1 MIVEVYWN
9 LRKHTWSVRAKK
21 THLVIDHKD
30 SILLKDAI
38 LSVKQGG
45 RNRVLRDQQKNV
57 HAFAIG
63 TVKELDPIYNISPL
77 ADNYKQ
83 VIYNPYKYNSFVIAD
98 TEEPIY
104 EADHV
109 YLTRQWDTIKQI
121 YHSKVYV

>member
-9 LRKHTWSVRAKK
+9 LRKRTWSVRAKD
-21 THLVIDHKD
+21 TRLVIDHKD

-45 RNRVLRDQQKNV
+45 RERVLRDQQKNV

-63 TVKELDPIYNISPL
+63 EVVDLDRLIYPYDS
-77 ADNYKQ
+77 Q
-83 VIYNPYKYNSFVIAD
+83 VIYNPYKHTSFVMAD

-109 YLTRQWDTIKQI
+109 YLTRQWDDMKQI
-121 YHSKVYV
+121 YHSRVYI

>member
-1 MIVEVYWN
+1 MIGEVYWN
-9 LRKHTWSVRAKK
+9 LRKRTWSVRAKD
-21 THLVIDHKD
+21 TRLVIDHKD

-45 RNRVLRDQQKNV
+45 RERVLRDQQKNV

-63 TVKELDPIYNISPL
+63 EVVDLDRLIYPYNS
-77 ADNYKQ
+77 Q
-83 VIYNPYKYNSFVIAD
+83 VIYNPYKHTSFVMAD

-109 YLTRQWDTIKQI
+109 YLTRQWDDMKQL
-121 YHSKVYV
+121 YHSRVYV

>member
-9 LRKHTWSVRAKK
+9 LRKRTWSVRAKD
-21 THLVIDHKD
+21 TRLVIDHKD

-45 RNRVLRDQQKNV
+45 RERVLRDQQKNA

-63 TVKELDPIYNISPL
+63 EVVDLDRLIYPYDS
-77 ADNYKQ
+77 Q
-83 VIYNPYKYNSFVIAD
+83 VIYNPYKHTSFVMAD

-104 EADHV
+104 KADHV
-109 YLTRQWDTIKQI
+109 YLTRQWDAMKQL
-121 YHSKVYV
+121 YHSRVYI

>member
-9 LRKHTWSVRAKK
+9 LRKRTWSVRAKDPR
-21 THLVIDHKD
+21 LVIDHKD

-45 RNRVLRDQQKNV
+45 RERVLREQQKNV

-63 TVKELDPIYNISPL
+63 EVMDLDRLIYPYN
-77 ADNYKQ
+77 NQ
-83 VIYNPYKYNSFVIAD
+83 VIYNPYKYTSFVMAD

-104 EADHV
+104 EADHE
-109 YLTRQWDTIKQI
+109 
-121 YHSKVYV
+121 

>member
-9 LRKHTWSVRAKK
+9 LRKRTWSVRAKD
-21 THLVIDHKD
+21 TRLVIDHKD

-45 RNRVLRDQQKNV
+45 RERVLREQQKNV

-63 TVKELDPIYNISPL
+63 EVMDLDRLIYPYN
-77 ADNYKQ
+77 NQ
-83 VIYNPYKYNSFVIAD
+83 VIYNPYKYTSFVMAD

-109 YLTRQWDTIKQI
+109 YLTRQWDDMKQI
-121 YHSKVYV
+121 YHSRVYI

>member
-9 LRKHTWSVRAKK
+9 LRKRTWSVRAKD
-21 THLVIDHKD
+21 TRLVIDHKD

-45 RNRVLRDQQKNV
+45 RERVLRDQQKNV

-63 TVKELDPIYNISPL
+63 EVVDLDKLIYPYN
-77 ADNYKQ
+77 NQ
-83 VIYNPYKYNSFVIAD
+83 VIYNPYKYTSFVMAD

-104 EADHV
+104 KADHI
-109 YLTRQWDTIKQI
+109 YLTRQWDDMKQI
-121 YHSKVYV
+121 YHSRVYV

>member
-9 LRKHTWSVRAKK
+9 LRKRTWSVRAKD
-21 THLVIDHKD
+21 TRLVIDHKD

-45 RNRVLRDQQKNV
+45 RERVLRDQQKNV

-63 TVKELDPIYNISPL
+63 EVVDLDRLIYPYNS
-77 ADNYKQ
+77 Q
-83 VIYNPYKYNSFVIAD
+83 VIYNPYKYTSFVMAD

-104 EADHV
+104 KADHV
-109 YLTRQWDTIKQI
+109 YLTRQWDDMKQL
-121 YHSKVYV
+121 YHSRVYI

>member
-9 LRKHTWSVRAKK
+9 LRKRTWSVRAKD
-21 THLVIDHKD
+21 TRLVIDHKD

-45 RNRVLRDQQKNV
+45 RERVLREQQKNV

-63 TVKELDPIYNISPL
+63 EVMDLDRLIYPYN
-77 ADNYKQ
+77 NQ
-83 VIYNPYKYNSFVIAD
+83 VNYNPYKYTSFVRAD

-104 EADHV
+104 EPDHV
-109 YLTRQWDTIKQI
+109 YLTRQWDDMKQI
-121 YHSKVYV
+121 YHSRVYI

>member
-9 LRKHTWSVRAKK
+9 LRKRTWSVRAKD
-21 THLVIDHKD
+21 TRLVIDHKD

-45 RNRVLRDQQKNV
+45 RERVLRDQQKNV

-63 TVKELDPIYNISPL
+63 EVVDLDRLIYPYNS
-77 ADNYKQ
+77 Q
-83 VIYNPYKYNSFVIAD
+83 VIYNPYKYTSFVMAD

-109 YLTRQWDTIKQI
+109 YLTRQWDDMKQI
-121 YHSKVYV
+121 YHSRVYV